1 MLDLTKR
8 VDLMALSDTQLADR
22 LERAEMADDNHK
34 KRYGWLYP
42 LYCLS
47 WSPRALV
54 ADPNEYWYPSHV
66 RAEIRDI
73 ARELERRIA
82 LRRQVEI

>member
-8 VDLMALSDTQLADR
+8 VDLMALSDAQLADR
-22 LERAEMADDNHK
+22 LQKAEMADDNHR
-34 KRYGWLYP
+34 KRHGWSYH

-47 WSPRALV
+47 WSPRVLV

-66 RAEIRDI
+66 RSELRDI

-82 LRRQVEI
+82 LRRQAEI